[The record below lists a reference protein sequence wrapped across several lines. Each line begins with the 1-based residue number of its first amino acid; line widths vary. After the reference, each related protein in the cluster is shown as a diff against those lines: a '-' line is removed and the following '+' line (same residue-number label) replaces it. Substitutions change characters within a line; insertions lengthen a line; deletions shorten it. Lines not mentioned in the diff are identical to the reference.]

1 MNSNMRL
8 KNSCRLY
15 DIKIKKENG
24 RIKLERKYYTLQIT
38 KDGVRKKY
46 IDADDALIKVK

>member
-1 MNSNMRL
+1 MYKS
-8 KNSCRLY
+8 Y

-24 RIKLERKYYTLQIT
+24 KIKLERRYYKLQIT

-46 IDADDALIKVK
+46 VDADNTLVKVK